1 MRDTSGIESD
11 WGEYIMIWERL
22 ILAAVATFC
31 FYLFLQLGDNT
42 PQSNLF
48 GRNLTKAPNFIFN
61 IPILSR

>member
-1 MRDTSGIESD
+1 M
-11 WGEYIMIWERL
+11 MWERL

-31 FYLFLQLGDNT
+31 FYLFLHLGDNT